1 MLTRSRAAA
10 AAAVALLPLTAVGAY
25 AAGHAAQDTAP
36 TAKRVDLAL
45 LENPAGAKGRTL
57 GLSRVTIPP
66 HTALPLHKHPG
77 NQIASIERGTLTYT
91 VKTGAVEV
99 YRGPATVDA
108 KPVRVVKAGQT
119 AQVRAGEWVVESPG
133 DVHVGA
139 NRGSKPLVILLAT
152 LFPNGAPSSITV
164 DPNGS

>member
-1 MLTRSRAAA
+1 VPNRTRLVAAVV
-10 AAAVALLPLTAVGAY
+10 VALLPVTAVGAY

-36 TAKRVDLAL
+36 TAKRADLAL

-66 HTALPLHKHPG
+66 HTELALHRHPG
-77 NQIASIERGTLTYT
+77 NQIASIQRGTLTYT
-91 VKTGAVEV
+91 VKTGTVEV
-99 YRGPATVDA
+99 YRGTATVDA
-108 KPVRVVKAGQT
+108 KPVRLVKAGQT
-119 AQVRAGEWVVESPG
+119 ARVQAGEWVVESPG
-133 DVHVGA
+133 DVHIGA

-164 DPNGS
+164 EDGR

>member
-1 MLTRSRAAA
+1 VLTRSRLAV
-10 AAAVALLPLTAVGAY
+10 AAAVALLPVTAVGAY
-25 AAGHAAQDTAP
+25 AAGHAAQDAAP
-36 TAKRVDLAL
+36 TAQRDDLAL

-66 HTALPLHKHPG
+66 HTELALHRHPG
-77 NQIASIERGTLTYT
+77 NQIASIQRGTLTYT
-91 VKTGAVEV
+91 VRTGTVEV

-108 KPVRVVKAGQT
+108 KPVRRVKAGQT
-119 AQVRAGEWVVESPG
+119 ARVHAGEWVVESPG
-133 DVHVGA
+133 DIHIGA

-164 DPNGS
+164 EDGQ